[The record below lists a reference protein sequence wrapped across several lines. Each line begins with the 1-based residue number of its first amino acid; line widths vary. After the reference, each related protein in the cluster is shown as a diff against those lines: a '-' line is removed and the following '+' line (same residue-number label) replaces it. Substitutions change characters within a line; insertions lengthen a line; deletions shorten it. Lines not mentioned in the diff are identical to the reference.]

1 MVNQSQSLVLKQAQQ
16 LVLTPQMQQSLKI
29 LQLSSLDLNEFLETE
44 IEQNPLLEKE
54 DEANSEAKET
64 DNENVESS
72 ESEEDNS
79 ETIEK
84 DSFENLSSDKFS
96 ENEASPLD
104 NDQSEG
110 DFAVANSGDYD
121 EYRTNNSKSHD
132 DIDAGSVIEK
142 NYSQEKTLREHIAD
156 QITLD
161 FSDNAETIIA
171 NHLLDFLDAK
181 GYLAQA
187 NYEEEINALATK
199 LGSNLE
205 DIEKVILKLQKLDP
219 AGVFARSLQ
228 ECLRIQLK
236 ELDRLDPAME
246 KLIGNLEL
254 LAKGE
259 TQKLKK
265 ICGVDEEDLTLMIA
279 EVKSLNPRPASN
291 FSEENAATK
300 IPDLYL
306 VKKGKI
312 WDIELNYEIMPRLR
326 VKKDYYQKVKSGKIK
341 EEHKEYLSSN
351 LNTANFLIR
360 AISQRYDSILR
371 VAKAIVDSQ
380 TDFFDKG
387 INYLKPMTMKQIADV
402 VELHESTVG
411 RVVAN
416 KYISTP
422 RGVLELRYFFTNSL
436 SSTASE
442 NDVSSESVKN
452 MIRQAIDAE
461 EKILSDDEIAN
472 ILKEKGIGI
481 ARRTVAKYREAMHI
495 PTSADRKRLRR
506 IK

>member
-1 MVNQSQSLVLKQAQQ
+1 MVNQSQSLVLKQSQQ

-29 LQLSSLDLNEFLETE
+29 LQLSSLDLNDLLEVE
-44 IEQNPLLEKE
+44 MEKNPLLEKE
-54 DEANSEAKET
+54 
-64 DNENVESS
+64 
-72 ESEEDNS
+72 EEENS
-79 ETIEK
+79 ETKEEQVEASSEEAEIVADSEK
-84 DSFENLSSDKFS
+84 DSFDNLNSDNFS

-110 DFAVANSGDYD
+110 DYAVANSGDYD

-132 DIDAGSVIEK
+132 DIDAGTVIEK
-142 NYSQEKTLREHIAD
+142 NYSKEETLREHIIE
-156 QITLD
+156 QINLD
-161 FSDNAETIIA
+161 FTDNAEIIIA
-171 NHLLDFLDAK
+171 NHLMDFLDNK
-181 GYLAQA
+181 GYLAQV
-187 NYEEEINALATK
+187 NYEIEISALSKK
-199 LGSNLE
+199 LGCSLE
-205 DIEKVILKLQKLDP
+205 DIEKVISRLQKFDP
-219 AGVFARSLQ
+219 AGVFARNLQ
-228 ECLRIQLK
+228 ECLRIQLREK
-236 ELDRLDPAME
+236 DRLDPAME
-246 KLIGNLEL
+246 KLLENLEL

-279 EVKSLNPRPASN
+279 EIKSLNPRPASN
-291 FSEENAATK
+291 FTEENAATK

-306 VKKGKI
+306 VKKGGV
-312 WDIELNYEIMPRLR
+312 WDIELNYDIMPRLR
-326 VKKDYYQKVKSGKIK
+326 VKKDYYKKVKSGKIK
-341 EEHKEYLSSN
+341 EEHKEYLNSN

-360 AISQRYDSILR
+360 AISQRYDSILK

-380 TDFFDKG
+380 TDFFEKG
-387 INYLKPMTMKQIADV
+387 INYLRPMTMKQIADV

-436 SSTASE
+436 TSISSE
-442 NDVSSESVKN
+442 NDVSSQSAKN
-452 MIRQAIDAE
+452 MIREAIE
-461 EKILSDDEIAN
+461 SETKILSDDEIAK
-472 ILKEKGIGI
+472 ILNQKGVNI